1 MENCISENVVL
12 YDWLSFTTRK
22 HTPEEVIEALGLSHC
37 SWTELSGARG
47 YLDRLYFGSISIHY
61 NGREDMGVW
70 CEMSGQGCRNFEDLS
85 TLPGKWETLFRFIHD
100 NCLHITRLDVAF
112 DDHTGLLNIDTVAQ
126 DTEQQRFVSRM
137 NFWEVVRS
145 SKGTSIQIG
154 SPQSKVRIR
163 IYDKAAERG
172 YDDGRH
178 WVRVELQLRDGRA
191 EEFSRIPMDVV
202 GIVRNF
208 FQIVISIVVGMAAG
222 CIPIAGYNMGAEK
235 RTRVRVLFTHLLIA
249 EALVGAVA
257 LLFAEGFPR
266 QLIAIFGAANESV
279 YYTDFAVRA
288 FRIYLCM
295 MVLACVNKACFIF
308 LQAMGK
314 ALASTLLS
322 LLREVV
328 FGVGFALVLPLF
340 FGLSGVLYSMPV
352 SDVLTFIASAYI
364 IVKTYRELN
373 AEGAQEL

>member
-1 MENCISENVVL
+1 MGGNTVDNSISENVVL

-37 SWTELSGARG
+37 AWTELSGARG

-191 EEFSRIPMDVV
+191 EEFSRIPMDV
-202 GIVRNF
+202 GEAF
-208 FQIVISIVVGMAAG
+208 AG
-222 CIPIAGYNMGAEK
+222 
-235 RTRVRVLFTHLLIA
+235 VLLNYLRFVEPDETDSNKSRWA
-249 EALVGAVA
+249 MTEYWAQLVG
-257 LLFAEGFPR
+257 GIGRIKIYTYP
-266 QLIAIFGAANESV
+266 GAAYNVDRCRHFVFDMAGNAIDAMLQIYDSV
-279 YYTDFAVRA
+279 DTFLSVLSARQCKPNPKYDLLVREHHA
-288 FRIYLCM
+288 REEAYAQRIRQYF
-295 MVLACVNKACFIF
+295 N
-308 LQAMGK
+308 
-314 ALASTLLS
+314 TLEDPEAGPEGLS
-322 LLREVV
+322 L
-328 FGVGFALVLPLF
+328 
-340 FGLSGVLYSMPV
+340 
-352 SDVLTFIASAYI
+352 
-364 IVKTYRELN
+364 
-373 AEGAQEL
+373 